1 MALRHTRRNRLLL
14 YVTILFGLYVGFVS
28 IASRRISST
37 RPWDEPNEYS
47 PSEVVYEAR
56 ADNGKHS
63 PDSAMAGRSPGNAS
77 TSRSDTFTHGTIAIS
92 NSLVNSPG
100 VAQQTERAV
109 AGTSR
114 ALATSKEVVG
124 STRGVLAQ
132 SQTSPPSQDA
142 TLLETY
148 SVSKLEE
155 YVRNNNEAQTIYNEQ
170 RFPIS
175 PEDRKAQLVV
185 VIQVHDRYRF
195 LRHTLENLGKARNV
209 ESILLVISADYVSS
223 ELVSIVQGVLFCQAM
238 LVLSPHTIQLHPS
251 SFPGTDPKDCPARI
265 TRDQAVN
272 SGCLN
277 AQHPDMYGHY
287 REAAFSAIKL
297 HWWWKASFVFDKI
310 RALHDHTGW
319 VLMLEEDHLVSPDFV
334 VVIGLLDT
342 LVRKE
347 RPYVDVINIGRQKP
361 TGLFP
366 GNGFTEEDW
375 FSVFN
380 NMGFALRK
388 PAWETLRNCSKTFCD
403 YDDYNWDWTFQMTP
417 WLCKQYKWK
426 TLAMVM
432 PRVYHI
438 GTCGIHQ
445 KKGQCKPDEESAKVL
460 NIFKTRSTE
469 LFPTRLEWSG
479 STRQRTITPKKP
491 NGGWGDVRDHN
502 LCMSIVS

>member
-185 VIQVHDRYRF
+185 VIQVR
-195 LRHTLENLGKARNV
+195 
-209 ESILLVISADYVSS
+209 S
-223 ELVSIVQGVLFCQAM
+223 
-238 LVLSPHTIQLHPS
+238 
-251 SFPGTDPKDCPARI
+251 
-265 TRDQAVN
+265 
-272 SGCLN
+272 
-277 AQHPDMYGHY
+277 
-287 REAAFSAIKL
+287 
-297 HWWWKASFVFDKI
+297 
-310 RALHDHTGW
+310 
-319 VLMLEEDHLVSPDFV
+319 
-334 VVIGLLDT
+334 
-342 LVRKE
+342 RK
-347 RPYVDVINIGRQKP
+347 
-361 TGLFP
+361 
-366 GNGFTEEDW
+366 
-375 FSVFN
+375 
-380 NMGFALRK
+380 
-388 PAWETLRNCSKTFCD
+388 KT
-403 YDDYNWDWTFQMTP
+403 
-417 WLCKQYKWK
+417 
-426 TLAMVM
+426 
-432 PRVYHI
+432 
-438 GTCGIHQ
+438 
-445 KKGQCKPDEESAKVL
+445 
-460 NIFKTRSTE
+460 
-469 LFPTRLEWSG
+469 
-479 STRQRTITPKKP
+479 
-491 NGGWGDVRDHN
+491 
-502 LCMSIVS
+502 